1 VLDALV
7 IGGGPAG
14 STAALVLARAGWS
27 VGVIDRASFPRRKV
41 CGEFLSATNLPL
53 LRQLGLADTFLELAG
68 PEVRR
73 VGLLARDR
81 LIVADMPRLQDGIH
95 GWGRALGREHLDTI
109 LLARAV
115 AEGASVRQPWNLLE
129 CEKVNGHSESQGPDG
144 HYRCKVACTK
154 TRQTREL
161 RARIIVAAHGSSDTG
176 RLPASP
182 QRRPLRPSDLF
193 GFKAHFLDARLPVGL
208 MPLVA
213 FPGGYGGLVHTDHG
227 RVSLSCCLRRDQLDT
242 CRRLVRSASA
252 GEAVLRHIQESGAPL
267 RDVLNGAVLA
277 EDWRSTGPIRP
288 GVRSTH
294 HEGIFLAG
302 NAAGEAHPVVAEGIS
317 MAMQSAWLL
326 ASHLVR
332 TPGLADVRTA
342 YDAEWRRTFAP
353 RIHAAS
359 VIAHW
364 AMDPIAVRLT
374 LPLLHAFPAILTAGA
389 RISGKVTTIDP
400 HSTDCHLGLPFTAA

>member
-1 VLDALV
+1 MRPALDALV
-7 IGGGPAG
+7 IGAGPAG

-53 LRQLGLADTFLELAG
+53 LRQLGLADTFLEFAG

-73 VGLLARDR
+73 VGLFARDR
-81 LIVADMPRLQDGIH
+81 MIVADMPRLHDGPH

-115 AEGASVRQPWNLLE
+115 AEGASVWQPWNLLE
-129 CEKVNGHSESQGPDG
+129 CEKVDGRHSGGQEPAG
-144 HYRCKVACTK
+144 HYRCKVVCAK
-154 TRQTREL
+154 TRHTREL
-161 RARIIVAAHGSSDTG
+161 RARIIIAAHGSWATA
-176 RLPASP
+176 RLPTPP

-193 GFKAHFLDARLPVGL
+193 GFKAHFLDARLPTGL

-242 CRRLVRSASA
+242 CRRLAKGASA
-252 GEAVLRHIQESGAPL
+252 GEAVLRHMQASCAPL
-267 RDVLNGAVLA
+267 RDVLDGAVLE

-288 GVRSTH
+288 GVRSTN

-326 ASHLVR
+326 AGHLVR
-332 TPGLADVRTA
+332 TPSLTDVRRA
-342 YDAEWRRTFAP
+342 YAADWRRTFAL

-364 AMDPIAVRLT
+364 AMDPVAVSVT

-389 RISGKVTTIDP
+389 RISGKVTTTAGP
-400 HSTDCHLGLPFTAA
+400 H

>member
-1 VLDALV
+1 MPRALDALV

-27 VGVIDRASFPRRKV
+27 VGVVDRASFPRRKV

-53 LRQLGLADTFLELAG
+53 LRQLGLADMFLELAG

-73 VGLLARDR
+73 VGLFARDR
-81 LIVADMPRLQDGIH
+81 TIVADMPRLHDGIH

-115 AEGASVRQPWNLLE
+115 AEGASVWQPWNLVA
-129 CEKVNGHSESQGPDG
+129 CEKVDGRHSESQEPEG
-144 HYRCKVACTK
+144 HYRCAVVSAK
-154 TRQTREL
+154 TRQTRDL
-161 RARIIVAAHGSSDTG
+161 RARIVIAAHGSWDTG
-176 RLPASP
+176 QLPTPP

-193 GFKAHFLDARLPVGL
+193 GFKAHFLNARLPTGL
-208 MPLVA
+208 MPMVA

-242 CRRLVRSASA
+242 CRRLARGTSA
-252 GEAVLRHIQESGAPL
+252 GEAVLRHMHASCAPL
-267 RDVLNGAVLA
+267 RDVLNGAVLQ

-288 GVRSTH
+288 GVRSTDQ
-294 HEGIFLAG
+294 EGIFLVG

-332 TPGLADVRTA
+332 TPRLADVRTA
-342 YDAEWRRTFAP
+342 YAVDWRRTFAP

-364 AMDPIAVRLT
+364 AMDPVAVRLT

-389 RISGKVTTIDP
+389 RLSGKVTT
-400 HSTDCHLGLPFTAA
+400 SKGLP